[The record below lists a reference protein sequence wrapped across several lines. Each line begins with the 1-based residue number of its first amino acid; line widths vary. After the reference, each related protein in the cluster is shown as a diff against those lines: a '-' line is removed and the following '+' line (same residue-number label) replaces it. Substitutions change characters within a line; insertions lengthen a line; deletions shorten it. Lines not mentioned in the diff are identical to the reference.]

1 MKKIVITV
9 IAVIAI
15 AIIAASFYV
24 SAAAEEDCTMV
35 LLPQSASMTVT
46 STGISISNPET
57 HIILSENHKFRGIKN
72 MDETSQHAE
81 LSFFNKPYNYIY
93 GFIDGKVIRD
103 VGLQEVYE
111 CGEGFTVISATI
123 EIESQYVE
131 EVKRIVFER
140 TQSEAL
146 STDSI
151 LAAAL
156 WRINN
161 YAGYIFYTSYTQHII
176 FGKLITEYGWAYLA
190 IGDINKDGY
199 NEVGLLPGQQP
210 YTNTNTNVV
219 INTNTNTNINI
230 TTECNNNTYSEINVN
245 NGSNNNIVTTTTNV
259 NGNNNN
265 TTVVTNNTNTNMY
278 ALIGIV
284 INNDNNNTIVNTNS
298 GQQEICKP
306 SLFVYR
312 DSLPRNPNSG
322 CG

>member
-123 EIESQYVE
+123 EINAQYVE

-156 WRINN
+156 WRMNN

-199 NEVGLLPGQQP
+199 NEVGLLPGQQL

-284 INNDNNNTIVNTNS
+284 VNDNDVVVTTNS
-298 GQQEICKP
+298 GEQTICKP
-306 SLFVYR
+306 TLFV
-312 DSLPRNPNSG
+312 DKNPNSR